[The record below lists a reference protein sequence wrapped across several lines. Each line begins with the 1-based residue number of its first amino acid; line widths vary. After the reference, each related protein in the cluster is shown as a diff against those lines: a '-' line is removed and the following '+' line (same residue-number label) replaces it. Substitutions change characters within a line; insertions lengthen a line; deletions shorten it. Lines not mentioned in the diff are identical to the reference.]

1 MAGEEVRDRVSTA
14 GSSPRRRSQEAGVDA
29 NQRWT
34 SSTAVVLFVLL
45 AVEGVT
51 VLQVRS
57 LLRPHV
63 FVGVLLI
70 PPVLV
75 KLTSTL
81 YRFVRYYQGAPA
93 YRQKGPPHWVLRLL
107 GPAVVT
113 LTVILFGSGVAL
125 LFARPSWHGSLLTIH
140 KASFVLWF
148 LATAVHVL
156 GHLPETVRLGVPDW
170 VRSSGR
176 VAGAHLRRAVLLV
189 SLAVGVA
196 AGIVVLGRV
205 GPYLASVPAHFGR

>member
-1 MAGEEVRDRVSTA
+1 M
-14 GSSPRRRSQEAGVDA
+14 EA
-29 NQRWT
+29 NERWT
-34 SSTAVVLFVLL
+34 SSTAVILLVLL

-70 PPVLV
+70 PVVLV

-107 GPAVVT
+107 GPGVVA
-113 LTVILFGSGVAL
+113 LTVVLFGSGVAVL
-125 LFARPSWHGSLLTIH
+125 YAGPSWHGSLLTIH

-148 LATAVHVL
+148 LAMTVHVL
-156 GHLPETVRLGVPDW
+156 GHLPETGKLGLPDW
-170 VRSSGR
+170 VPTSRR
-176 VAGAHLRRAVLLV
+176 VVGARLRRSALLA
-189 SLAVGVA
+189 SLAVGVV
-196 AGIVVLGRV
+196 AGVVVLGRV
-205 GPYLASVPAHFGR
+205 GPYLGSVPAHFGR